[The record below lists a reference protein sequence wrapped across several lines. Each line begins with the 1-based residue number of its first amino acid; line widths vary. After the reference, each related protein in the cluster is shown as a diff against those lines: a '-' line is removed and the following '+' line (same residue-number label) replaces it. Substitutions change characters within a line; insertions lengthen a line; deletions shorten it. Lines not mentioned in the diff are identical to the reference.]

1 MFTKQPTMDM
11 DIEFDIKLL
20 ATEYYEG
27 TVCIRTMKI
36 LSILFFFFFFCWF
49 VLMLI
54 LHPIKYYK
62 NQIESEKNT
71 ENPQY
76 RFPNVLFIEFIV
88 VELLLLL
95 LMQFQIAFQCEDSWD
110 DCQSERWKEMVS
122 ILIDLVWEK

>member
-36 LSILFFFFFFCWF
+36 LSILFFFT
-49 VLMLI
+49 LLLI
-54 LHPIKYYK
+54 RADAHFASNKILQKSNRKRKKKY
-62 NQIESEKNT
+62 T

-95 LMQFQIAFQCEDSWD
+95 LMQFQIAFQCEDS
-110 DCQSERWKEMVS
+110 
-122 ILIDLVWEK
+122 